1 MTRRTLWIVLMLFA
15 AAGGAG
21 ALAAAQDTAVPSAA
35 VPAAE
40 GPQFEVATIKINKSG
55 DTRTQF
61 DLVPG
66 SGRVAVINMQLRG
79 VIQSAYRVPAD
90 QLLNVPDWVTRTR
103 VDIIAKADPAA
114 SVQQLQTML
123 QPLLVERLKLRFH
136 RETRE
141 RDIYALVLARE
152 DGALGPNLKRSATDC
167 AVLGAAPRNT
177 LQAPAPGA
185 APACGLIP
193 SGPGR
198 IVARGFGIGPLVAIL
213 NIGSKVLGRQI
224 IDQTGLTGGF
234 DIDLTYTPDALS
246 AAALANRQGPPPPQ
260 AGLVDPHGP
269 TLFQALQDQLGLKVE
284 ARKQALEMMVVDSI
298 EPPTEE

>member
-1 MTRRTLWIVLMLFA
+1 MKRRDLWMMVTLFVSAGVA
-15 AAGGAG
+15 AVGARP
-21 ALAAAQDTAVPSAA
+21 QDTAS
-35 VPAAE
+35 PATDS
-40 GPQFEVATIKINKSG
+40 PQFEVATIKINKSG
-55 DTRTQF
+55 STETRF

-90 QLLNVPDWVTRTR
+90 QLLSVPDWVNNTR

-123 QPLLVERLKLRFH
+123 QPLLVGRLKLRFH

-141 RDIYALVLARE
+141 RDIYALVVARQ
-152 DGALGPNLKRSATDC
+152 DGTLGPKLRRSATDC
-167 AVLGAAPRNT
+167 ALLGAAPRNT
-177 LQAPAPGA
+177 LEVPAPGQ

-198 IVARGFGIGPLVAIL
+198 LVARGFGIGPLVSIL
-213 NIGSKVLGRQI
+213 NIGSKALGRQI
-224 IDQTGLTGGF
+224 VDQTGLTGGF

-246 AAALANRQGPPPPQ
+246 AQALANRQGPPPPLASQ
-260 AGLVDPHGP
+260 VDPNGP
-269 TLFQALQDQLGLKVE
+269 SLFQALQEQLGLK
-284 ARKQALEMMVVDSI
+284 LEPRRLTLEVMLIDHI